1 MLREVAQFQVEPV
14 LAARAQPVSGVAA
27 TRAQVEL
34 HRQLQVVLAFVIAQQ
49 QIQLAQGLTV
59 LANRQ
64 IGSDHVYVWC
74 GMQRVLP
81 QALVIETETAQRF
94 CRQPGV
100 QGAGILVLLRKPVGQ
115 LLWLLHPATGLQRM
129 TLARCGVG
137 QQGGREQ
144 RPGQIAHRRGTQ
156 AQQQIVQRVGSS
168 HHPSIAQ

>member
-64 IGSDHVYVWC
+64 VGGDDLDIRR
-74 GMQRVLP
+74 RVQGELP
-81 QALVIETETAQRF
+81 QAFVIETEAAHRF
-94 CRQPGV
+94 RGQPGM
-100 QGAGILVLLRKPVGQ
+100 QGTGIVVLLHEPVSQ
-115 LLWLLHPATGLQRM
+115 PLRLPRPATGLKWM
-129 TLARCGVG
+129 TLDFRGLTQHG
-137 QQGGREQ
+137 WREQ
-144 RPGQIAHRRGTQ
+144 RPGQVAHSRGTQ